1 MQVGTR
7 LFVWR
12 KGSVVAASTANWR
25 KAQVRSVQSK
35 EDWTLWSSTLSA
47 ETEGSQLK
55 SALQNIV
62 LTEPALR
69 VGA

>member
-1 MQVGTR
+1 M
-7 LFVWR
+7 
-12 KGSVVAASTANWR
+12 VAASTANWR